1 MQKLTIAL
9 ALAASIFA
17 VSPGAA
23 DEAKPPMRIISM
35 VGHGV
40 VKSAPDMA
48 TVTIGVVREARTAR
62 EALTANN
69 AAMRE
74 VIDTLKAAG
83 VAEKDIQTSNFS
95 VQPKYIYPKQSSTGE
110 RKPPRIVGYTVSN
123 NVTIAVRQ
131 LDALGPVL
139 DSVIS
144 AGSNQVHGISFSIAE
159 PKPLQNEAR
168 KRATADAI
176 AKAQLYAEA
185 AGVTLGPIQTI
196 SERGSTR
203 PPQPVLRQ
211 ARAMAMEVAG
221 AVPVAQGEQA
231 INMQVYITWEIR

>member
-1 MQKLTIAL
+1 MQKLMFAL
-9 ALAASIFA
+9 ALSASILA
-17 VSPGAA
+17 LSPVAA

-48 TVTIGVVREARTAR
+48 TVTLGVVREAKTAR
-62 EALTANN
+62 DALTANN

-83 VAEKDIQTSNFS
+83 VAEKHIQTSNFS
-95 VQPKYIYPKQSSTGE
+95 VQPKYIHPKRSSTGE
-110 RKPPRIVGYTVSN
+110 RRPPRIVGYTVSN
-123 NVTIAVRQ
+123 NVTISVRK
-131 LDALGPVL
+131 LDTLGPVL

-144 AGSNQVHGISFSIAE
+144 AGSNQVHGIAFSIAE

-185 AGVTLGPIQTI
+185 AGVILGPIQSI
-196 SERGSTR
+196 SERGSPR

-211 ARAMAMEVAG
+211 ARAMAMEASA
-221 AVPVAQGEQA
+221 AVPVAPGEQA
-231 INMQVYITWEIR
+231 INMQVYITWEIK

>member
-9 ALAASIFA
+9 ALTTSILAISPVAA
-17 VSPGAA
+17 
-23 DEAKPPMRIISM
+23 EQTKPAMRIISM

-48 TVTIGVVREARTAR
+48 TVTVGVVREARTAR
-62 EALTANN
+62 EALSANN

-83 VAEKDIQTSNFS
+83 IAEKDIQTSNFS

-110 RKPPRIVGYTVSN
+110 RQPPRIVGYTVSN
-123 NVTIAVRQ
+123 NVTIAVRK

-144 AGSNQVHGISFSIAE
+144 VGSNQVNGISFSIAE

-185 AGVTLGPIQTI
+185 AGVTLGPIQSI
-196 SERGSTR
+196 SERGSPR
-203 PPQPVLRQ
+203 PPRPYLRQ
-211 ARAMAMEVAG
+211 AANVSMAAAE

-231 INMQVYITWEIR
+231 VKMQVYITWEIK

>member
-74 VIDTLKAAG
+74 VIDTLK
-83 VAEKDIQTSNFS
+83 
-95 VQPKYIYPKQSSTGE
+95 
-110 RKPPRIVGYTVSN
+110 
-123 NVTIAVRQ
+123 
-131 LDALGPVL
+131 
-139 DSVIS
+139 
-144 AGSNQVHGISFSIAE
+144 
-159 PKPLQNEAR
+159 
-168 KRATADAI
+168 
-176 AKAQLYAEA
+176 
-185 AGVTLGPIQTI
+185 
-196 SERGSTR
+196 
-203 PPQPVLRQ
+203 
-211 ARAMAMEVAG
+211 
-221 AVPVAQGEQA
+221 
-231 INMQVYITWEIR
+231 